1 MLRPKEV
8 CQRLGTSYRTLKEYV
23 KKGYIKR
30 VWVGV
35 IPLKGQRDM
44 NWAMPRDLGEAQG
57 LRIEYKFKKFYEAQT
72 P

>member
-1 MLRPKEV
+1 
-8 CQRLGTSYRTLKEYV
+8 LKEYV

-57 LRIEYKFKKFYEAQT
+57 LRIEYKFKKFYEA
-72 P
+72 

>member
-35 IPLKGQRDM
+35 IPLKGQRRVSKVCLVTLVK
-44 NWAMPRDLGEAQG
+44 PKG
-57 LRIEYKFKKFYEAQT
+57 
-72 P
+72 